1 MYKQNCQTIY
11 IQYEK
16 STLQIF
22 DMIHD
27 IIELHFRKILSHIW
41 QLPKQMPP
49 GCGDEEEI
57 VR

>member
-1 MYKQNCQTIY
+1 MYKQNGQTIY

-16 STLQIF
+16 LTLQIF

-49 GCGDEEEI
+49 GKETEKMW
-57 VR
+57 